1 MIERRWLTKEQKV
14 EVVKQIMECVKS
26 GMSFTKASRAI
37 HNASFRSIQRWADS
51 DKDIWE
57 LLHDKPYPYS
67 VRVQIS
73 ATRYERKVDTNPVL
87 SWAVAAQHLR
97 EGKVVRH
104 HESMLYRYRMNGG
117 RLIEIRRCLET
128 GTWHEADDLSVPLEA
143 FLRWKYQVVE

>member
-1 MIERRWLTKEQKV
+1 MIERRWLTKEQKI
-14 EVVKQIMECVKS
+14 EVVKQIMDCVKS
-26 GMSFTKASRAI
+26 GVSFTNAARII
-37 HNASFRSIQRWADS
+37 HNCPFKTIQRWADS

-87 SWAVAAQHLR
+87 PWAVAAQHLR
-97 EGKVVRH
+97 EGKTVRH
-104 HESMLYRYRMNGG
+104 HESMLYRYRMDGG

-128 GTWHEADDLSVPLEA
+128 GSWYEVDDLSVPLEA